1 MKIKTA
7 LSLCNFGSMAVL
19 TLVLNII
26 SKVSG
31 DKFLLFSLVALVVL
45 SILAFILRSI
55 TYNFIIGKGLKETN
69 DLLNQIKDGNMKK
82 RFEMPSNNEIGKLQ
96 ENFNEVL
103 DKFENII
110 LNMNEVS
117 TKLANNSL
125 NLDKN
130 LQNIVKSS
138 SDLSIRGIKQS
149 METIVNM
156 VTSQTAETEE
166 IFASLTEIS
175 SMINTVSENIGN
187 TKQISKETTELAK
200 LGGKK
205 VAESLQGM
213 IEIQNTVKNIE
224 EKAHNLGESSSKVG
238 QIVEIINGI
247 SEQTN
252 LLALNAAIEAAR
264 AGEAGRGF
272 AVVADEVRKL
282 AENSRNSTQEISNL
296 INVIQQEVYDVILAV
311 NTGYE
316 KSKEGR
322 NLAEETY
329 KNIES
334 IIEKVQITDGRMEE
348 ITTAMKE
355 QALAT
360 NEINTTMER
369 IATNST
375 EINHVAMTHNEALDS
390 VSGNLDESLKN
401 LKVISVVSEA
411 LKNLVQIFSVDTSKK
426 ATEVDA
432 IPWKAEYNI
441 TIKSIDDQHKVLVDL
456 MNELNNAMLYEK
468 GKNEIMRIVKGLV
481 DYTEY
486 HFNYEEGLLKKHGYA
501 DFDNHKK
508 LHVKFVDQIK
518 DVQRELER
526 GEKEMSK
533 DILDFLKNWLI
544 QHIMGT
550 DTKYVELFKRNKQN

>member
-7 LSLCNFGSMAVL
+7 LSLCNFASMAVL

-26 SKVSG
+26 SKVYG
-31 DKFLLFSLVALVVL
+31 DKFLLFSIVALIVL
-45 SILAFILRSI
+45 SIIIFILRGIS
-55 TYNFIIGKGLKETN
+55 YNFVVGKGLKETN

-82 RFEMPSNNEIGKLQ
+82 RFEISSKNEIGQLQ
-96 ENFNEVL
+96 ENFNEFL

-125 NLDKN
+125 SLDKN
-130 LQNIVKSS
+130 LQSIVKSS
-138 SDLSIRGIKQS
+138 SNLSIRGIKES

-187 TKQISKETTELAK
+187 TKQVSKETTELAK

-296 INVIQQEVYDVILAV
+296 INIIQKEVYEVIIAV

-322 NLAEETY
+322 DLAEETY

-334 IIEKVQITDGRMEE
+334 IIEKVQLTDTRMEE

-360 NEINTTMER
+360 NEINTTMES

-390 VSGNLDESLKN
+390 VSGNLDESLKS

-411 LKNLVQIFSVDTSKK
+411 LKNLVHIFSVDTSKK

-432 IPWKAEYNI
+432 IPWKSEYNI

-486 HFNYEEGLLKKHGYA
+486 HFNYEEGLLKKYSYG

-508 LHVKFVDQIK
+508 LHIKFVDEIK
-518 DVQRELER
+518 NVQKELEK

-533 DILDFLKNWLI
+533 DIMDFLKNWLI

-550 DTKYVELFKRNKQN
+550 DTKYVDLFKKNKQN

>member
-26 SKVSG
+26 SKISG

-55 TYNFIIGKGLKETN
+55 TYNFVIGKGLKETN

-96 ENFNEVL
+96 ENFNEFL

-130 LQNIVKSS
+130 LQSIVKSS
-138 SDLSIRGIKQS
+138 SDLSIRGIKES

-296 INVIQQEVYDVILAV
+296 INVIQKEVYDVILAV

-360 NEINTTMER
+360 NDINTTMES

-401 LKVISVVSEA
+401 LKVISVVSEG
-411 LKNLVQIFSVDTSKK
+411 LKNLVHIFSVDTSKK

-432 IPWKAEYNI
+432 IPWKTEYNI

-486 HFNYEEGLLKKHGYA
+486 HFNYEEGLLKKHGYG
-501 DFDNHKK
+501 DLDNHKK
-508 LHVKFVDQIK
+508 LHVKFVNQIK

-533 DILDFLKNWLI
+533 DILDFLKSWLI

>member
-1 MKIKTA
+1 MKIKSA
-7 LSLCNFGSMAVL
+7 LSLCSFVSLVLLTVILNVIHKLGGNYFMVASIVAVL
-19 TLVLNII
+19 
-26 SKVSG
+26 
-31 DKFLLFSLVALVVL
+31 VL
-45 SILAFILRSI
+45 SIVTYVTRSI
-55 TYNFIIGKGLKETN
+55 VYNAIIGKSLKEIN
-69 DLLNQIKDGNMKK
+69 GLLEEIKEGNFKK
-82 RFEMPSNNEIGKLQ
+82 RFNVSSKNELGEVQ
-96 ENFNEVL
+96 GSFNEFL
-103 DKFENII
+103 DRFENII

-117 TKLANNSL
+117 GKLANNAGD
-125 NLDKN
+125 LDKN
-130 LQNIVKSS
+130 LQSIVKAD
-138 SDLSIRGIKQS
+138 SDLSIRGIKES

-175 SMINTVSENIGN
+175 SMIGSVSENIGS
-187 TKQISKETTELAK
+187 TKLISKETTELAK

-224 EKAHNLGESSSKVG
+224 EKAHNLGESSTKVG
-238 QIVEIINGI
+238 QIVGIISGI

-282 AENSRNSTQEISNL
+282 AENSRHSTEQISAL
-296 INVIQQEVYDVILAV
+296 IGIIQKEVYEVIMAV

-322 NLAEETY
+322 ILAEETY
-329 KNIES
+329 KNIET

-355 QALAT
+355 QAIAT
-360 NEINTTMER
+360 NEINTTMEN

-375 EINHVAMTHNEALDS
+375 EINHVAMTHNEALDA
-390 VSGNLDESLKN
+390 VSSNLDGSLKN
-401 LKVISVVSEA
+401 LKIISVVSEA
-411 LKNLVQIFSVDTSKK
+411 LKNLVHTFSVDTNKK
-426 ATEVDA
+426 AVEVDA
-432 IPWKAEYNI
+432 IPWKAEYNVK
-441 TIKSIDDQHKVLVDL
+441 IKSIDDQHKSLVDL
-456 MNELNNAMLYEK
+456 MNDLNNAMLHEK
-468 GKNEIMRIVKGLV
+468 GKNEIGRIIKGLV
-481 DYTEY
+481 DYTEF
-486 HFNYEEGLLKKHGYA
+486 HFDYEEKLLKKHNYS

-508 LHVKFVDQIK
+508 MHVKFVDQIK
-518 DVQRELER
+518 KVQKEFQS

-533 DILDFLKNWLI
+533 EVMDFLKNWLI

-550 DTKYVELFKRNKQN
+550 DTKYSELLQKNKQN

>member
-1 MKIKTA
+1 MRTKTA
-7 LSLCNFGSMAVL
+7 LSFYNFVSLIVL
-19 TLVLNII
+19 TLILNVLYKLGGNYFMVGSI
-26 SKVSG
+26 VT
-31 DKFLLFSLVALVVL
+31 VLVVGML
-45 SILAFILRSI
+45 SFVVKGFIYDKI
-55 TYNFIIGKGLKETN
+55 VGNGLKS
-69 DLLNQIKDGNMKK
+69 IKEMLKNIQEGNLKK
-82 RFEMPSNNEIGKLQ
+82 RFDLSGKGELA
-96 ENFNEVL
+96 ELHDDFNKAL
-103 DKFENII
+103 DIFENIM
-110 LNMNEVS
+110 LNMNDVS
-117 TKLANNSL
+117 SKLANNAG

-130 LQNIVKSS
+130 LQSIVKANSE
-138 SDLSIRGIKQS
+138 LSIRGIKES
-149 METIVNM
+149 MDTIVNM
-156 VTSQTAETEE
+156 VTAQTAETEE

-175 SMINTVSENIGN
+175 SMINSVSENIGN
-187 TKQISKETTELAK
+187 TKEISRQTTELAK

-205 VAESLQGM
+205 VSESLQGM

-224 EKAHNLGESSSKVG
+224 EKAHNLGESSSRVG
-238 QIVEIINGI
+238 QIVEIIKGI

-282 AENSRNSTQEISNL
+282 AENSRNSTQQISEL
-296 INVIQQEVYDVILAV
+296 IGIIQQEVYDVIIAV
-311 NTGYE
+311 NVGHE

-322 NLAEETY
+322 VLAEETH

-355 QALAT
+355 QAVAT
-360 NEINTTMER
+360 NEINSTMET
-369 IATNST
+369 IASNST

-390 VSGNLDESLKN
+390 VSTNLDESLKS
-401 LKVISVVSEA
+401 LKVVSVVSEA
-411 LKNLVQIFSVDTSKK
+411 LKNLVQIFSIDTNKK
-426 ATEVDA
+426 AVEVDA
-432 IPWKAEYNI
+432 IPWKSEYNV
-441 TIKSIDDQHKVLVDL
+441 TIQSIDDQHKVLVKL
-456 MNELNNAMLYEK
+456 MNDLNNAMLHEK
-468 GKNEIMRIVKGLV
+468 GKNEIGRIIKGLV

-486 HFNYEEGLLKKHGYA
+486 HFNYEEGLLKKYGYP

-518 DVQRELER
+518 TVLNEFES

-533 DILDFLKNWLI
+533 EVMDFLKNWLI

-550 DTKYVELFKRNKQN
+550 DTKYVDLLHKNKQN

>member
-1 MKIKTA
+1 MRIKTA
-7 LSLCNFGSMAVL
+7 LSLCNFISMFLL
-19 TLVLNII
+19 TLVLNVVY
-26 SKVSG
+26 KVSG
-31 DKFLLFSLVALVVL
+31 DKFLLFSLVALIIL
-45 SILAFILRSI
+45 SIIVFTFRGI
-55 TYNFIIGKGLKETN
+55 TYKFTIGRGLEETN
-69 DLLNQIKDGNMKK
+69 NLLNEIKDGNFKK
-82 RFEMPSNNEIGKLQ
+82 RLEISSKNEFGELQ
-96 ENFNEVL
+96 QNFNEFL

-130 LQNIVKSS
+130 LQNIVKAN

-296 INVIQQEVYDVILAV
+296 INLIQQEVYDVILAV

-360 NEINTTMER
+360 NEINTTMES

-411 LKNLVQIFSVDTSKK
+411 LKNLVQIFSVDTKKK
-426 ATEVDA
+426 AIEVEA
-432 IPWKAEYNI
+432 IPWKNEYNI

-468 GKNEIMRIVKGLV
+468 GKSEIMRIVKGLV

-486 HFNYEEGLLKKHGYA
+486 HFNYEEGLLKKHGYE
-501 DFDNHKK
+501 DLENHKK

-518 DVQRELER
+518 DVQRELEK

-533 DILDFLKNWLI
+533 EILDFLKNWLI
-544 QHIMGT
+544 KHIMGI

>member
-55 TYNFIIGKGLKETN
+55 TYNFVIGKGLRETN
-69 DLLNQIKDGNMKK
+69 ELLNQIKDGNMKR
-82 RFEMPSNNEIGKLQ
+82 RFEISNKNEIGQLQ
-96 ENFNEVL
+96 ENFNEFL

-125 NLDKN
+125 SLDKN
-130 LQNIVKSS
+130 LQSIVKSS
-138 SDLSIRGIKQS
+138 SDLSIRGIKES

-296 INVIQQEVYDVILAV
+296 INVIQKEVYDVILAV

-355 QALAT
+355 
-360 NEINTTMER
+360 
-369 IATNST
+369 
-375 EINHVAMTHNEALDS
+375 
-390 VSGNLDESLKN
+390 
-401 LKVISVVSEA
+401 
-411 LKNLVQIFSVDTSKK
+411 
-426 ATEVDA
+426 
-432 IPWKAEYNI
+432 
-441 TIKSIDDQHKVLVDL
+441 
-456 MNELNNAMLYEK
+456 
-468 GKNEIMRIVKGLV
+468 
-481 DYTEY
+481 
-486 HFNYEEGLLKKHGYA
+486 
-501 DFDNHKK
+501 
-508 LHVKFVDQIK
+508 
-518 DVQRELER
+518 
-526 GEKEMSK
+526 
-533 DILDFLKNWLI
+533 
-544 QHIMGT
+544 
-550 DTKYVELFKRNKQN
+550 

>member
-426 ATEVDA
+426 ATKVDA

>member
-96 ENFNEVL
+96 ENFNEFL

-360 NEINTTMER
+360 NEINTTMES

-550 DTKYVELFKRNKQN
+550 DTKYVDLFKRNKQN

>member
-7 LSLCNFGSMAVL
+7 LGLCNFVSLILL
-19 TLVLNII
+19 TVILNIVY
-26 SKVSG
+26 KVSADNFMIASIIAVG
-31 DKFLLFSLVALVVL
+31 GLSLFT
-45 SILAFILRSI
+45 II
-55 TYNFIIGKGLKETN
+55 TRTIVYNSIIGKSLKEINT
-69 DLLNQIKDGNMKK
+69 LLDEIKEGNFKK
-82 RFEMPSNNEIGKLQ
+82 RFNVSSKNELGGVQ
-96 ENFNEVL
+96 ENFNDFL

-110 LNMNEVS
+110 LNMHEVS
-117 TKLANNSL
+117 GKLANNSSEL
-125 NLDKN
+125 DNNLHS
-130 LQNIVKSS
+130 IVKAN
-138 SDLSIRGIKQS
+138 SDLSIRGIKES

-175 SMINTVSENIGN
+175 SMIGSVSENIGN

-224 EKAHNLGESSSKVG
+224 EKAHNLGETSSKVG
-238 QIVEIINGI
+238 QIVGIIGGI

-282 AENSRNSTQEISNL
+282 AENSRHSTEQISAL
-296 INVIQQEVYDVILAV
+296 ISIIQKEVYEVIIAV
-311 NTGYE
+311 NNGYE

-322 NLAEETY
+322 VLAEETY
-329 KNIES
+329 KNIET

-355 QALAT
+355 QAIAT
-360 NEINTTMER
+360 NEINSTMES

-390 VSGNLDESLKN
+390 VSGNLNESLKN

-411 LKNLVQIFSVDTSKK
+411 LKNLVQTFSVDTNKK
-426 ATEVDA
+426 AVEVDA
-432 IPWKAEYNI
+432 IPWKSEYNI
-441 TIKSIDDQHKVLVDL
+441 KVKSIDDQHKVLVDL
-456 MNELNNAMLYEK
+456 MNDLNNAMLHEK
-468 GKNEIMRIVKGLV
+468 GKNEIGRIIKGLV
-481 DYTEY
+481 DYTEF
-486 HFNYEEGLLKKHGYA
+486 HFDYEESLLKKYGYP

-518 DVQRELER
+518 NVQKEFQS

-533 DILDFLKNWLI
+533 EVMDFLKNWLI

-550 DTKYVELFKRNKQN
+550 DTKYSELLQKNKQN